1 MHTYLNFYSTYLTPL
16 NILHEARLP
25 LNLIKHIGIMIK
37 QVLILSLLLSIVIA
51 GISQPSP
58 RPEDHFW
65 RKRIVN
71 RIALTEKMNK
81 GLIFHE
87 SPFYGNEG
95 KFKETDGLVVTLLNG
110 VKDGKYVAYH
120 PENWEKIMNYED
132 LVARMGEFDE
142 ALTGSSEEFDQTED
156 DFEIDREAESE
167 WETGE
172 EWTLGEE
179 DLDETEEWATPFDE
193 GVGDGS
199 EGQGDFSSHEPDL
212 AQYEEVIH
220 LVEDW
225 IFDKTRSDM
234 LQVPSFFEVIWTDPT
249 GSLPEKV
256 LARFVWKDVK
266 EQLDIAQWKS
276 RFNDAEAR
284 SLREAFELRLF
295 HAIMI
300 NVGGQ
305 PILSLQEAERRRQEI
320 VEFEHHLWSY

>member
-1 MHTYLNFYSTYLTPL
+1 
-16 NILHEARLP
+16 
-25 LNLIKHIGIMIK
+25 MIK
-37 QVLILSLLLSIVIA
+37 QVLILSLLLSIVVA
-51 GISQPSP
+51 GFSQPSI
-58 RPEDHFW
+58 RSEDHFW

-71 RIALTEKMNK
+71 RIPLTEKMNR

-87 SPFYGNEG
+87 SSFYGNDG
-95 KFKETDGLVVTLLNG
+95 KYQEKDGLIATLMNG

-120 PENWEKIMNYED
+120 PENWDKIMNYED

-142 ALTGSSEEFDQTED
+142 ALTGAED
-156 DFEIDREAESE
+156 DFGDDETEAFDIDEAAESE
-167 WETGE
+167 WGSAE

-179 DLDETEEWATPFDE
+179 DDTFDETDEWATPFDE
-193 GVGDGS
+193 SLGDAR
-199 EGQGDFSSHEPDL
+199 EGQDEFGEQEPDL
-212 AQYEEVIH
+212 AQYEQVIH

-256 LARFVWKDVK
+256 LARFAWKDVK
-266 EQLDIAQWKS
+266 QQLDIAQWKS

-284 SLREAFELRLF
+284 SLKEAFELRLF
-295 HAIMI
+295 HSIMI

-305 PILSLQEAERRRQEI
+305 PIMSLQEAERRRQEI
-320 VEFEHHLWSY
+320 IEFEHHLWSY

>member
-1 MHTYLNFYSTYLTPL
+1 
-16 NILHEARLP
+16 
-25 LNLIKHIGIMIK
+25 MIK
-37 QVLILSLLLSIVIA
+37 QVLIVSLLIGVVAA
-51 GISQPSP
+51 GYSQPSI

-71 RIALTEKMNK
+71 RIPLNEKMNK
-81 GLIFHE
+81 PLVFHE
-87 SPFYGNEG
+87 SAFYGNEG
-95 KFKETDGLVVTLLNG
+95 KFKETDGLIATLLNG
-110 VKDGKYVAYH
+110 VKAGKYVAYH
-120 PENWEKIMNYED
+120 QENWEKIMNYED
-132 LVARMGEFDE
+132 LVARMV
-142 ALTGSSEEFDQTED
+142 EFDQALMGSDEGFDDESDSFEEPVNDED
-156 DFEIDREAESE
+156 E
-167 WETGE
+167 WGSSE

-179 DLDETEEWATPFDE
+179 EAEEWATPFDE
-193 GVGDGS
+193 GDAS
-199 EGQGDFSSHEPDL
+199 EGQSEYFDNEEPDL

-256 LARFVWKDVK
+256 LARFAWKDVK

-276 RFNDAEAR
+276 RYNDAEAR

-295 HAIMI
+295 HSIMI

-305 PILSLQEAERRRQEI
+305 PIRSLQEAERRRQEI
-320 VEFEHHLWSY
+320 IEFEHHLWSY